1 MVNFFDNLLRVIP
14 FSTLSIAGVLI
25 AVRYDLWLQIVE
37 ETATYLNVST
47 ERAVWIGIGVI
58 FGVMIGGFL
67 IWKFIEYLQNYWQ
80 AQREAQEVYN
90 RERAALLSLFNS
102 LNGKN
107 WLDKTRW
114 GSDEP
119 LYRWKGVKLDPIT
132 HRVNKLILPDNNLT
146 GFIHED
152 IGNLEGLI
160 EIDFRRNSIRGTLPK
175 SLLGLKKLEGIYLY
189 DNFIE
194 GEIPKELADLPH
206 LLGVYLFNN
215 SFKNSQASSDYFKSK
230 LPEEKCYVFI

>member
-160 EIDFRRNSIRGTLPK
+160 EIDFRRNSIRGINH
-175 SLLGLKKLEGIYLY
+175 SLFRPSFVDTNCCLLCHR
-189 DNFIE
+189 NFAKVFTWIE
-194 GEIPKELADLPH
+194 EIRR
-206 LLGVYLFNN
+206 NI
-215 SFKNSQASSDYFKSK
+215 
-230 LPEEKCYVFI
+230 FI